1 MKEKTMTSQAQ
12 RQTPGTEDPYHSRV
26 TGDPYVAERDDPV
39 IYSSDGDALT
49 DEQLKSYEE
58 NGFLTFD
65 SLFSE
70 DEISH
75 LLKQTEVLKGNKKLA
90 NSELAIREPSS
101 DEIRSFFH
109 VHDYD
114 PVFKALASDKRIL
127 DIVQHILGSQVYIHQ
142 SRINLKPGFTGKEFY
157 WHSDFETWHME
168 DGMPRMRALSCSISL
183 TENNEFNGPLMLIPG
198 SHKKYVVCAGETPED
213 NYKQSLR
220 AQYIGVPDPAIMT
233 ELVKEHGIVAP
244 KGKPGS
250 VTFFECNTMH
260 GSNGNISPYP
270 RANAFFVYNS
280 TENTLVEPYCGLKP
294 RPEHI
299 AVRED
304 FAPLEPAE
312 IPFDKM

>member
-1 MKEKTMTSQAQ
+1 MTSTVQLKTQ
-12 RQTPGTEDPYHSRV
+12 ETDDPYHSRV
-26 TGDPYVAERDDPV
+26 TTEPYVTERDDLIV
-39 IYSSDGDALT
+39 YSNDSGVLT
-49 DEQLKSYEE
+49 NEQLKSYED

-65 SLFSE
+65 SLFSK

-75 LLKQTEVLKGNKKLA
+75 LLKQTEVLKRNEDLKDSNLT
-90 NSELAIREPSS
+90 IREPDSN
-101 DEIRSFFH
+101 EIRSFFH

-114 PVFKALASDKRIL
+114 PVLKALASDQRIL
-127 DIVQHILGSQVYIHQ
+127 DIVERILGSGAYIHQ
-142 SRINLKPGFTGKEFY
+142 SRINLKPSFTGKEFY

-168 DGMPRMRALSCSISL
+168 DGMPRMRALSCSIAL

-198 SHKKYVVCAGETPED
+198 SHKKYIVCQGKTPVE
-213 NYKQSLR
+213 NYKKSLR

-250 VTFFECNTMH
+250 VTFFECNIIH

-270 RANAFFVYNS
+270 RSNVFFVYNS
-280 TENTLVEPYCGLKP
+280 VENTLVDPYCGLKP
-294 RPEHI
+294 RPEYN

-304 FAPLEPAE
+304 FTPLKPAE
-312 IPFDKM
+312 TPFHRL